1 MSGTAAAAIGEIIR
15 SQRQLS
21 QLPMRQLADMVG
33 ISHPYLSQIERGL
46 RAPSERVLEAIA
58 ICLRTTTEALYAAAG
73 IDLPDFDVDKSAT
86 LAAISND
93 PLLTGQQARALT
105 ELYRAFIED
114 KTLRQPR
121 RRRLLGS
128 RRLAPSPP
136 PEVSSLAAHRA
147 SS

>member
-1 MSGTAAAAIGEIIR
+1 MSDTAAAAIGTIIR

-58 ICLRTTTEALYAAAG
+58 LSLRTTTEALYAAAG
-73 IDLPDFDVDKSAT
+73 IDLPDFDVDKSTT
-86 LAAISND
+86 LISISSD
-93 PLLTGQQARALT
+93 PLLSAQQARALT

-128 RRLAPSPP
+128 RRSAASGPA
-136 PEVSSLAAHRA
+136 EVSSIDARR
-147 SS
+147 SGS

>member
-1 MSGTAAAAIGEIIR
+1 MSDTAAAAIGTIIR

-58 ICLRTTTEALYAAAG
+58 LSLRTTTEALYAAAG
-73 IDLPDFDVDKSAT
+73 IDLPDLDVDKSNT
-86 LAAISND
+86 LVAISSD
-93 PLLTGQQARALT
+93 PLLSSQQARALT

-114 KTLRQPR
+114 KTLRQPP

-128 RRLAPSPP
+128 RRSVPSAPA
-136 PEVSSLAAHRA
+136 EVSSIDARR
-147 SS
+147 SGS

>member
-1 MSGTAAAAIGEIIR
+1 MSDTAAAAIGEIIR
-15 SQRQLS
+15 AQRQLS

-58 ICLRTTTEALYAAAG
+58 ISLRTTTEALYAAAG
-73 IDLPDFDVDKSAT
+73 IDLPDFDVDKNAT

-128 RRLAPSPP
+128 RRSMRSVP
-136 PEVSSLAAHRA
+136 PEVTSIDERRSS
-147 SS
+147 S

>member
-1 MSGTAAAAIGEIIR
+1 MSETAAAAIGEIIR

-58 ICLRTTTEALYAAAG
+58 LSLRTTTEALYAAAG

-128 RRLAPSPP
+128 RRLPPASAP
-136 PEVSSLAAHRA
+136 EISSINARR
-147 SS
+147 SGS

>member
-1 MSGTAAAAIGEIIR
+1 MSDTAAAAIGTIIR

-58 ICLRTTTEALYAAAG
+58 LSLRTTTEALYAAAG
-73 IDLPDFDVDKSAT
+73 IDLPDFDVDKSTT
-86 LAAISND
+86 LVAISSD
-93 PLLTGQQARALT
+93 PLLSAQQARALT

-128 RRLAPSPP
+128 RRSDPSAPAK
-136 PEVSSLAAHRA
+136 VSSIDARR
-147 SS
+147 SGS